1 MKVCA
6 PTYPSDSVLSFCRQ
20 PLTSANV
27 FCILSFIRYVS
38 ITIVLFIGS
47 ALRGALSRT
56 PLL

>member
-6 PTYPSDSVLSFCRQ
+6 PTYPSDSVLSFRGQ

-38 ITIVLFIGS
+38 ITIV
-47 ALRGALSRT
+47 
-56 PLL
+56 

>member
-38 ITIVLFIGS
+38 ITIV
-47 ALRGALSRT
+47 
-56 PLL
+56 